1 MDDRLLHK
9 KEGFLVVVMPGG
21 NLVGNSRL
29 KFPTLLGTSQPK
41 NSIEVP
47 GTTYSDIAPW
57 AIFKNKNMYIEHHIT
72 FWIKKKFWVRKTWK
86 FIMMGRN
93 HYNFV
98 SLKMATIV
106 CTFFVQNGLL
116 YDMIS

>member
-1 MDDRLLHK
+1 MKQAFIITIALFFYFSVAHCMDDRLLHK

-47 GTTYSDIAPW
+47 GTTYTDIAPW

-72 FWIKKKFWVRKTWK
+72 FWIKK
-86 FIMMGRN
+86 
-93 HYNFV
+93 NF
-98 SLKMATIV
+98 
-106 CTFFVQNGLL
+106 GLGKL
-116 YDMIS
+116 GNSS